1 MTDEGAVLAFLAR
14 PPPLPPDLAGAVVR
28 TLWRSIPPARRRS
41 ERDQLLRRAAE
52 LLPGPPWTKAK
63 ALAKLTAPSRRQ
75 VEHLVE
81 HFEPD
86 LSTPAGCV
94 AAALLTYPQAAG
106 RGLSARQIHRLLGS
120 DTEPLKCQRTR
131 SQA

>member
-1 MTDEGAVLAFLAR
+1 MTDEGAVLLFLAR

-28 TLWRSIPPARRRS
+28 TLWRSIPPTRRRA

-52 LLPGPPWTKAK
+52 LLPGAPWAKAK
-63 ALAKLTAPSRRQ
+63 ALAQLAGPARRPQ
-75 VEHLVE
+75 GLVV
-81 HFEPD
+81 EPD

-94 AAALLTYPQAAG
+94 AAAMLTYPQASG
-106 RGLSARQIHRLLGS
+106 RGLSARQIHRLLGT
-120 DTEPLKCQRTR
+120 DTAPLRCRRPR

>member
-1 MTDEGAVLAFLAR
+1 VLAFLAR
-14 PPPLPPDLAGAVVR
+14 PPPGTPPPIARA
-28 TLWRSIPPARRRS
+28 LWSTIPSARRRS

-63 ALAKLTAPSRRQ
+63 ALARLTGPARRPR
-75 VEHLVE
+75 E

-86 LSTPAGCV
+86 LSTVAGCV
-94 AAALLTYPQAAG
+94 AAAMLASPQASG
-106 RGLSARQIHRLLGS
+106 RGLSSRQIHRLLGC
-120 DTEPLKCQRTR
+120 DTGPLKCQRTR